1 MKVFGFLHR
10 WLGVIAAIFILLFA
24 ASGIVLNHRSFFSG
38 IDINRKYLPKTYH
51 YHNWNLSAVKTAFP
65 IGTDS
70 LLIYGN
76 IGIWL
81 TDSAL
86 STFKPFYDGIR
97 RGTDNRRAE
106 AMLKIPGGNILA
118 GTMSGLY
125 VLQGDNWDH
134 IPLPV
139 KEKRVTGL
147 VSSNQGVRI
156 LTRSHLLH
164 LDETETGFLLNEIP
178 LPYPS
183 DFKSETSLFR
193 ALWVIHS
200 GKILGTPG
208 KLFVDIL
215 GLVMIFLSLSGIIW
229 FVAPDLMKKLK
240 NRVQAR
246 KRVARMNRFSLKWHN
261 KLGIWLLGFLII
273 LTITGMF
280 LRPPLLIPIVRKTF
294 PAIKSTILDHP
305 NPWYDKLRDIQYDR
319 FTGAYILS
327 TSEGFYLAEPTFRDS
342 LQRIPHQPPISVMG
356 INVFEQPTDGVFV
369 TGSFSGI
376 HRWVPAAMHVHDYIT
391 GQPVTPARGMANP
404 FGNIPVAGYFDLG
417 NGKEFIFDYNA
428 GVFSLNRDMTIPPMP
443 ERIKQDAR
451 MPLWNLALEIHTG
464 RFYSFI
470 FGDYYILFIPLAG
483 LTILLILVSGGV
495 LWWKHYKRGKR
506 RKHNKENNFENK
518 TELKKYQK
526 PIFNPKKEEPIPVEQ
541 KD

>member
-1 MKVFGFLHR
+1 VKVFGFLHR

-24 ASGIVLNHRSFFSG
+24 VSGIVLNHRSFFSG
-38 IDINRKYLPKTYH
+38 IDVHRKYLPKTYH
-51 YHNWNLSAVKTAFP
+51 YNNWNLSAVKSALP

-81 TDSAL
+81 TDSTL
-86 STFKPFYDGIR
+86 SNFQPFYKGI
-97 RGTDNRRAE
+97 GSGADNRRTE
-106 AMLKIPGGNILA
+106 AMLQTPGGNILA

-125 VLQGDNWDH
+125 VLEEDTWRLIH
-134 IPLPV
+134 LPV
-139 KEKRVTGL
+139 NEKRVTGL
-147 VSSNQGVRI
+147 TSSDRGVKI
-156 LTRSHLLH
+156 LTRSHMLH

-183 DFKSETSLFR
+183 GFKSETSLFR

-215 GLVMIFLSLSGIIW
+215 GLVMIFLSITGIIW

-246 KRVARMNRFSLKWHN
+246 KRVARVNRFSLKWHN

-294 PAIKSTILDHP
+294 PAIKFTILDHP

-319 FTGAYILS
+319 LTGTYILS
-327 TSEGFYLAEPTFRDS
+327 TSEGFYLAEPTFSDS

-356 INVFEQPTDGVFV
+356 INVFEQPANGVFI

-376 HRWVPAAMHVHDYIT
+376 HRWVPAGMQVNDYIT
-391 GQPVTPARGMANP
+391 GRPVAPVRGMANP
-404 FGNIPVAGYFDLG
+404 FGNIPVAGYFDMG

-428 GVFSLNRDMTIPPMP
+428 GIFSLNRDVSIPPMP

-483 LTILLILVSGGV
+483 LVILIILVSGGV
-495 LWWKHYKRGKR
+495 LWLKHYKRGKR
-506 RKHNKENNFENK
+506 RKTGLHNMEKNCRELNKGNLQPQTKEV
-518 TELKKYQK
+518 ELT
-526 PIFNPKKEEPIPVEQ
+526 PVEQ
-541 KD
+541 EI

>member
-1 MKVFGFLHR
+1 MKAFKFLHR

-24 ASGIVLNHRSFFSG
+24 LSGIVLNHRTFFSG

-51 YHNWNLSAVKTAFP
+51 YHNWNLSAVKSAIS

-81 TDSAL
+81 TDSTL
-86 STFKPFYDGIR
+86 SDFQPFYQGMR

-106 AMLKIPGGNILA
+106 AMLQTPGGNILA

-125 VLQGDNWDH
+125 VLREDNWKL

-147 VSSNQGVRI
+147 AGGDGGVKV
-156 LTRSHLLH
+156 LTRSHLLQ
-164 LDETETGFLLNEIP
+164 LDETETGFQVNEIP
-178 LPYPS
+178 LPYPT

-215 GLVMIFLSLSGIIW
+215 GLVMIFLSVTGIIW

-246 KRVARMNRFSLKWHN
+246 KRVARVNRFSLKWHN

-273 LTITGMF
+273 LTVTGMF
-280 LRPPLLIPIVRKTF
+280 LRPPLLIPIVTKTF
-294 PAIKSTILDHP
+294 PALKYTILDHP

-319 FTGAYILS
+319 LTGAYILS
-327 TSEGFYLAEPTFRDS
+327 TSDGFYVAEPTFSDS
-342 LQRIPHQPPISVMG
+342 LWRIPHQPLISVMG
-356 INVFEQPTDGVFV
+356 INVFEQPADGVFI

-376 HRWVPAAMHVHDYIT
+376 HRWVPAAMHVHDFIT

-404 FGNIPVAGYFDLG
+404 FGNIPVAGYIKLDNG
-417 NGKEFIFDYNA
+417 NEFIFDYNA
-428 GVFSLNRDMTIPPMP
+428 GIFSLNRHAQIPQMP
-443 ERIKQDAR
+443 HEIKQKAR

-483 LTILLILVSGGV
+483 LVILIILVSGGF
-495 LWWKHYKRGKR
+495 LWWKHYRRGKR
-506 RKHNKENNFENK
+506 KNTGRHAMEKNCQEVNKENLQP
-518 TELKKYQK
+518 TT
-526 PIFNPKKEEPIPVEQ
+526 EEPELTPVEEEI
-541 KD
+541 

>member
-1 MKVFGFLHR
+1 MKVFTFLHR
-10 WLGVIAAIFILLFA
+10 WLGVIAALFIILFA
-24 ASGIVLNHRSFFSG
+24 ISGIILNHRNFFSG
-38 IDINRKYLPKTYH
+38 IDINRKYLPQTYH
-51 YHNWNLSAVKTAFP
+51 YHNWNLSAVKSALP
-65 IGTDS
+65 IGKDS
-70 LLIYGN
+70 LLVYGN

-81 TDSAL
+81 TNSTL
-86 STFKPFYDGIR
+86 SNFQHFSKGIR
-97 RGTDNRRAE
+97 GGADNRRTE
-106 AMLKIPGGNILA
+106 AMLQTPEGNILA
-118 GTMSGLY
+118 GTMAGLY
-125 VLQGDNWDH
+125 FLQGDNWEL

-147 VSSNQGVRI
+147 TGSDEGVI
-156 LTRSHLLH
+156 VLTRSHVLH
-164 LDETETGFLLNEIP
+164 LTEIKSRFQINEIQ
-178 LPYPS
+178 LPYPA
-183 DFKSETSLFR
+183 DFKRETSLFR

-208 KLFVDIL
+208 KIFVDIL
-215 GLVMIFLSLSGIIW
+215 GLVMIFLSLTGIIW

-246 KRVARMNRFSLKWHN
+246 KRVARVNLFSLKWHN

-294 PAIKSTILDHP
+294 PALKFTILDHP

-319 FTGAYILS
+319 LTGTFILS
-327 TSEGFYLAEPTFRDS
+327 TSEGFYTAEPNFCDS
-342 LQRIPHQPPISVMG
+342 LRRIPHQPPISVMG
-356 INVFEQPTDGVFV
+356 INVFEQPADGVFI
-369 TGSFSGI
+369 TGSFNGI
-376 HRWVPAAMHVHDYIT
+376 HRWVPAAMRVHDFIT

-404 FGNIPVAGYFDLG
+404 FGNIPVAGYFKLG

-428 GVFSLNRDMTIPPMP
+428 GVFSMNRDVTIPPMP

-483 LTILLILVSGGV
+483 LSILLMLVSGGV
-495 LWWKHYKRGKR
+495 LWWKHYKRKKR
-506 RKHNKENNFENK
+506 RKYKKENNCGK
-518 TELKKYQK
+518 KAELQK
-526 PIFNPKKEEPIPVEQ
+526 AQ
-541 KD
+541 KNNI

>member
-1 MKVFGFLHR
+1 MHR
-10 WLGVIAAIFILLFA
+10 WLGVIAAVFIMLFA
-24 ASGIVLNHRSFFSG
+24 MSGIVLNHRNFFSG
-38 IDINRKYLPKTYH
+38 IDISRKNLPKTYH
-51 YHNWNLSAVKTAFP
+51 YHNWNLSAVKSALP
-65 IGTDS
+65 IGNKR

-81 TDSAL
+81 TDSTL
-86 STFKPFYDGIR
+86 SNFQPFYKGIR
-97 RGTDNRRAE
+97 SGVDNRRTE
-106 AMLKIPGGNILA
+106 ALIQTPGGNILA

-125 VLQGDNWDH
+125 VLREDTWEL
-134 IPLPV
+134 ITLPV
-139 KEKRVTGL
+139 QEKRVTGL
-147 VSSNQGVRI
+147 AFSDEGVKI

-164 LDETETGFLLNEIP
+164 LDETETGFQVNEIP
-178 LPYPS
+178 LPYPA

-200 GKILGTPG
+200 GEILGTPG

-215 GLVMIFLSLSGIIW
+215 GLVMIFLSITGIIW

-240 NRVQAR
+240 NSVQAR
-246 KRVARMNRFSLKWHN
+246 KRVARINRFSLKWHN

-273 LTITGMF
+273 LTVTGMF

-294 PAIKSTILDHP
+294 PAIKFTILDHP
-305 NPWYDKLRDIQYDR
+305 NPWFDKLRDIQYDR
-319 FTGAYILS
+319 LTDAYILS

-342 LQRIPHQPPISVMG
+342 LQRIPHQPPISIMG
-356 INVFEQPTDGVFV
+356 INVFEQPADGVFI

-376 HRWVPAAMHVHDYIT
+376 HLWVPDALHVHDYIT
-391 GQPVTPARGMANP
+391 GQPVTPSRGMSNP
-404 FGNIPVAGYFDLG
+404 FGNIPVAGYIKLDNG
-417 NGKEFIFDYNA
+417 NEFIFDYNA
-428 GVFSLNRDMTIPPMP
+428 GIFSMDRHAQIPQMP
-443 ERIKQDAR
+443 DEIKQKAR

-483 LTILLILVSGGV
+483 LTILMILISGGA

-506 RKHNKENNFENK
+506 RKFNKENNCK
-518 TELKKYQK
+518 KKAELQKSQESIYNPEKK
-526 PIFNPKKEEPIPVEQ
+526 EPIPVDQE
-541 KD
+541 D